1 LESNLMLI
9 VAGAAIVVVG
19 VVAFLLLRHRG
30 AAGGRGAAEEAAY
43 LEDIDQ
49 VTQKKKH
56 SLQTQRPTMIG
67 RIPGKDRKI
76 SYIVVPEPTVG
87 RSHAMI
93 EYKDYGYWIKDQ
105 GSVNGTFVNG
115 QKVAAAVKLK
125 HGDSIQFYQY
135 GFKFLMPG
143 MSDADQTLIAGD
155 AEMTKIATPARQ
167 PAPAPPG
174 DIKPP
179 SEPFGE
185 DVVEDMT
192 LENFIDDQTISA
204 SITGQSEK
212 KKS

>member
-1 LESNLMLI
+1 MLI
-9 VAGAAIVVVG
+9 VAAAAVVVAG
-19 VVAFLLLRHRG
+19 AVVFLLMRQRG
-30 AAGGRGAAEEAAY
+30 AAGGGGAAEEAAY

-56 SLQTQRPTMIG
+56 SLQTRRPTILG
-67 RIPGKDRKI
+67 RMPGKDRRV

-115 QKVAAAVKLK
+115 QKVTSAMKLK
-125 HGDSIQFYQY
+125 HGDSIQLYQY
-135 GFKFLMPG
+135 AFKFLMPG

-155 AEMTKIATPARQ
+155 AEMTKIAPPARQ
-167 PAPAPPG
+167 PAPAGPG
-174 DIKPP
+174 EIKPP

-204 SITGQSEK
+204 STTGQAEK

>member
-1 LESNLMLI
+1 MESNLMLI
-9 VAGAAIVVVG
+9 VAVAAIVVVG

-56 SLQTQRPTMIG
+56 SLQTRRPTMIG
-67 RIPGKDRKI
+67 RIPGKDRKV

-125 HGDSIQFYQY
+125 HGDSIQLYQY

-167 PAPAPPG
+167 PAPVTPG

-204 SITGQSEK
+204 STTGQSEK

>member
-1 LESNLMLI
+1 MESNLMLI
-9 VAGAAIVVVG
+9 VAVAAIVVVG

-56 SLQTQRPTMIG
+56 SLQTRRPTMIG
-67 RIPGKDRKI
+67 RIPGKDRKV

-115 QKVAAAVKLK
+115 QKVTAAVKLK
-125 HGDSIQFYQY
+125 HGDSIQLYQY

-167 PAPAPPG
+167 PAPVTPG

-212 KKS
+212 KKP

>member
-1 LESNLMLI
+1 MLI

-56 SLQTQRPTMIG
+56 SLQTRRPTMIG
-67 RIPGKDRKI
+67 RIPGKDRKV

-115 QKVAAAVKLK
+115 QKVTAAVKLK

-212 KKS
+212 KKP